1 MFNPKNILDNDFDSQ
16 YDEFYSLIEDILA
29 LDEIKELNKYDQ
41 HIGTSR
47 LDHSL
52 YVSYFAYKW
61 AKKYNLD
68 YRSSARGGLL
78 HDLFHYNWWE
88 TRHPEGRHAWTHPK
102 IALRNAKELL
112 LLNKVEMDCIS
123 KHMWPLCATAPKYY
137 ESIIVS
143 LADKYSA
150 TIEVFVGAK
159 DVFNKES
166 YKEKRIKKSMV

>member
-1 MFNPKNILDNDFDSQ
+1 MFNPKNILDKNFDSQ
-16 YDEFYSLIEDILA
+16 YEEFYCLIEDILNIEEVKQLA
-29 LDEIKELNKYDQ
+29 SYDQ

-68 YRSSARGGLL
+68 YKSSARGGLL

-88 TRHPEGRHAWTHPK
+88 TRHPEGVHAWTHPK
-102 IALRNAKELL
+102 IALRNAQELL
-112 LLNKVEMDCIS
+112 LLNKIEMDCIS
-123 KHMWPLCATAPKYY
+123 KHMWPRCATAPKYY

-143 LADKYSA
+143 LADKYRA

-159 DVFNKES
+159 ELLSKENL
-166 YKEKRIKKSMV
+166 RQRRTKKSMV